1 MRRSIG
7 TRAIAGLAALAAI
20 ALAAASGAAAR
31 ELKAWNG
38 GATPPLALKDLAG
51 REHRLDGYAGQV
63 VVVNFWAT
71 WCEPC
76 RDEMPSMQ
84 RLREKMAGLPFA
96 ILAVNLGEGDARVA
110 AFLERVPV
118 AFDILMDRDGAVS
131 RRWQARVLPYT
142 AVIDPQGRIRYTVVG
157 ELDWAAPQVESVL
170 RKLLPER

>member
-1 MRRSIG
+1 MN
-7 TRAIAGLAALAAI
+7 LARLALV
-20 ALAAASGAAAR
+20 LAAAAACAAPLGAK
-31 ELKAWNG
+31 ELKPWKG
-38 GATPPLALKDLAG
+38 GAPPPLELKDLQG
-51 REHRLDGYAGQV
+51 RDHRLEDYRGSV